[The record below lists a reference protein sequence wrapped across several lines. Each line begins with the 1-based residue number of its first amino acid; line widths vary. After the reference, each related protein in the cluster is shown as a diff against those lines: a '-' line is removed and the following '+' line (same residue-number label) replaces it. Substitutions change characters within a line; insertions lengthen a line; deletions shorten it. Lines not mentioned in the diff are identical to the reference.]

1 MGSRSRPLLRAVLD
15 SLASSTGLYA
25 AALRLRDAFLLVLAV
40 VVLALPG
47 HDARTSTI
55 AALLVLVVL
64 PYNTV
69 LRLQLEKTGQVPRC
83 IAWADQVLAAGFV
96 LAWPDLL
103 APAMVA
109 GMLDVAMAA
118 VMLDRRA
125 SIRGAALGGV
135 FFTAGSLGAVALGAS
150 LSDAHVMALPAYAI
164 SALTTAYVVGTI
176 AGLQRSGQ
184 EQLSELLDSLEVV
197 VYEMDAET
205 LEVRYVSPYLERIT
219 GRPVNEFLGDP
230 GAFLGLIHRRDS
242 AKLLDLMGPGAD
254 ERRSHDLE
262 YRIFDGAGRQRWV
275 RNIAAVEPGPDGRA
289 LIRGSI
295 SDITRQKDAEEALAR
310 QARSDDL
317 TGLANR
323 AQLLD
328 ALRLRSASTRLLVFL
343 DLDGFKR
350 INDSLGHA
358 AGDALLVQVA
368 DRLRAA
374 LRPSD
379 AVARL
384 GGDEFVVLLE
394 LPDSHDADAVVRR
407 LQRAFETPFALDDRT
422 VRVTASAG
430 VAIVQPGSD
439 VAPETLLEQADAA
452 MYTAK
457 RIGPGR
463 CAFFDNAMREAALQ
477 RLDIESEIRIALEQ
491 EQFSLVYQPIVGAS
505 DRRVVGHEALL
516 RWEHPERG
524 AVSPA
529 DFIPVAETTGQ
540 IVEIGRWT
548 LREACAQARRW
559 RDQHGP
565 GWTMNVNL
573 SALQLSEPDL
583 VSDVNEALAAA
594 GLAPADLCLEIT
606 ETALIAHPERAL
618 TALHALRAAG
628 VGLALDDFGTGYSSL
643 SHLHRYPVDTVK
655 IDRAFVAHLGDGSGR
670 DGIVTAILHLAT
682 HMNLAV
688 VAEGVESTV
697 QADRLAAL
705 GCDMLQGYAIGRPAP
720 AVAAAVPL
728 QRSAPDRQRAALPR

>member
-1 MGSRSRPLLRAVLD
+1 MPRRAPALQVVLGTLRS
-15 SLASSTGLYA
+15 SEGLYG
-25 AALRLRDAFLLVLAV
+25 AALRLRDAFLLVLAIV
-40 VVLALPG
+40 ILALPG
-47 HDARTSTI
+47 DDTRSSTI

-69 LRLQLEKTGQVPRC
+69 LRLRLERTGRVPQC
-83 IAWADQVLAAGFV
+83 IAWADQLLAAGFV

-125 SIRGAALGGV
+125 SLRGAALGGV
-135 FFTAGSLGAVALGAS
+135 FFTAASLLATAAGST
-150 LSDAHVMALPAYAI
+150 LSDAHVLALPAYAI

-219 GRPVNEFLGDP
+219 GRPVSEYLGDP
-230 GAFLGLIHRRDS
+230 TAFLGMIHRRDS
-242 AKLLDLMGPGAD
+242 LQLTSLMGPGAQG
-254 ERRSHDLE
+254 RQSHDLE

-275 RNIAAVEPGPDGRA
+275 RNIASVEPGPDGRA

-295 SDITRQKDAEEALAR
+295 ADITRQKDAEEALAQ

-323 AQLLD
+323 AQLLE
-328 ALRLRSASTRLLVFL
+328 ALGVPASTTRLLVFL

-368 DRLRAA
+368 ERLRAA

-379 AVARL
+379 TIARL
-384 GGDEFVVLLE
+384 GGDEFAVLLA
-394 LPDSHDADAVVRR
+394 LPDSGDADTVVRR
-407 LQRAFETPFALDDRT
+407 LQRVFDLPFQLDGRT
-422 VRVTASAG
+422 VRVTSSAG
-430 VAIVQPGSD
+430 VAVVPSGHGG
-439 VAPETLLEQADAA
+439 APETLLEQSDAA

-463 CAFFDNAMREAALQ
+463 CAFFDSAMREAALQ

-491 EQFSLVYQPIVGAS
+491 DQFSLVYQPIVRAS
-505 DRRVVGHEALL
+505 DRAVVGHEALL

-529 DFIPVAETTGQ
+529 EFIPIAETTGQ

-559 RDQHGP
+559 RDAHGP

-583 VSDVNEALAAA
+583 VADVRDALSSA
-594 GLAPADLCLEIT
+594 GLEPADLCLEIT

-655 IDRAFVAHLGDGSGR
+655 IDRTFVSHLGDGSGK
-670 DGIVTAILHLAT
+670 DGIVTAILHLAG
-682 HMNLAV
+682 HMHLAV
-688 VAEGVESTV
+688 VAEGVESPE

-705 GCDMLQGYAIGRPAP
+705 GCDLLQGYAIGRPAP
-720 AVAAAVPL
+720 AESTSYVP
-728 QRSAPDRQRAALPR
+728 APRAAQAAPARR